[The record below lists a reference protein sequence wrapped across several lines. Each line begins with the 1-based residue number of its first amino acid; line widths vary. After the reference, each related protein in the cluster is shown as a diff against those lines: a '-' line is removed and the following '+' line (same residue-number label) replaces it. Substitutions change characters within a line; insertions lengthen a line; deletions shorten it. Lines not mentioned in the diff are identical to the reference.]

1 MLFEKEKVKKKMYEF
16 IIDSYWMKSITQFK
30 DVEEKFSA
38 PPFTL
43 SKGSVA
49 NYLDELVSEHK
60 IMKWRE
66 GSNVFY
72 GPPKMPTPAKISIA
86 TTVSCLVAWTVLFL
100 TSTKSL
106 LSMSTFLSIWNI
118 VFLLLGFNVGV
129 VILCVLWSRQQKA
142 LNNK

>member
-1 MLFEKEKVKKKMYEF
+1 MLLEKEKVKKKIVEF
-16 IIDSYWMKSITQFK
+16 IIDSYWIKSITQFK

-38 PPFTL
+38 PPFAL

-72 GPPKMPTPAKISIA
+72 GPPKMPMPAKISIA
-86 TTVSCLVAWTVLFL
+86 TTVSCLVVWTVLFL
-100 TSTKSL
+100 TSTKAL
-106 LSMSTFLSIWNI
+106 LSMDAFLSIWNV
-118 VFLLLGFNVGV
+118 VFLLFGFNIGV
-129 VILCVLWSRQQKA
+129 VIICVLWSRQNKTV
-142 LNNK
+142 NNR

>member
-1 MLFEKEKVKKKMYEF
+1 MLLEKEKIKKRMVEF

-38 PPFTL
+38 PPFAL

-72 GPPKMPTPAKISIA
+72 GPPKMPMPAKISIA

-100 TSTKSL
+100 TSTKAL
-106 LSMSTFLSIWNI
+106 LSMTNFLSIWNI
-118 VFLLLGFNVGV
+118 VFLLAGLNVGV
-129 VILCVLWSRQQKA
+129 AIICFLWSRQNKA
-142 LNNK
+142 LNSK

>member
-1 MLFEKEKVKKKMYEF
+1 MLLEKEKIKKRMVEF

-49 NYLDELVSEHK
+49 NYLDELVAEHK

-72 GPPKMPTPAKISIA
+72 GPPKMPTPLKISIA
-86 TTVSCLVAWTVLFL
+86 TTVSCLVAWTILFL

-106 LSMSTFLSIWNI
+106 SSMNAFLSIWNI

-129 VILCVLWSRQQKA
+129 VIICILWSRQNKA
-142 LNNK
+142 LNSK